1 MCVSATYLK
10 RITLVLSKRPSFIFD
25 KKPKEQKIFP
35 IFMQIFIKI
44 SKKSF
49 CTIISHFLDYC
60 DHAAT
65 TTSWVIGGGRT
76 RRRRGESNN
85 FLDY

>member
-10 RITLVLSKRPSFIFD
+10 RITLVLSERPIIFD
-25 KKPKEQKIFP
+25 KKPKEQQKNSLFL
-35 IFMQIFIKI
+35 
-44 SKKSF
+44 
-49 CTIISHFLDYC
+49 CTFLWKFLKNLVFSHFLDYC

-85 FLDY
+85 FQDY